1 MATTRGKPAA
11 TTALIPFECPQ
22 CDRHYRVELDF
33 VKMRRLNRVA
43 VCRGCDG
50 RYTLSI
56 RLERSAEP
64 FDPDP
69 YAAERLL
76 ADDDRRRSANVRRLR
91 DERPDRSSEPVLGE
105 TKVGNVYIMNTD
117 PPEDSVVPSPSDPP
131 SPSTRPKDSA
141 APGASPPPT
150 DSEPAADSD
159 PPKAREELPAREPDW
174 PPGLEPTRARR
185 ERERRSRAETEPS
198 RRSPVARQDSE
209 PRKPPFAADDSDP
222 PPDSD
227 PGTED
232 EPEES
237 PLSDRRPRRTSSRYE
252 RTLDGVK
259 RPDSSPPSS
268 GGVDVRVIVEVGLV
282 GDKTKRK
289 TTKNYRPEH
298 LITLPGLGVPQG
310 KQSDDR
316 R

>member
-1 MATTRGKPAA
+1 MATRGKSTT

-56 RLERSAEP
+56 RLERSAAP

-76 ADDDRRRSANVRRLR
+76 ADDERRRSANIRRLR
-91 DERPDRSSEPVLGE
+91 DERPDRSSDPVLGE

-117 PPEDSVVPSPSDPP
+117 PPGDSVVPSPSESPAPSAPP
-131 SPSTRPKDSA
+131 VASSRPA
-141 APGASPPPT
+141 
-150 DSEPAADSD
+150 DSEPATDSD
-159 PPKAREELPAREPDW
+159 PPGADAADREPDW
-174 PPGLEPTRARR
+174 PPGLEPASIRR
-185 ERERRSRAETEPS
+185 ERERRSRLDTAPS
-198 RRSPVARQDSE
+198 RRSPVRRQATTPDV
-209 PRKPPFAADDSDP
+209 PPFVVDDSP
-222 PPDSD
+222 PPTESD
-227 PGTED
+227 PGPASDPGDAYLTD
-232 EPEES
+232 DA
-237 PLSDRRPRRTSSRYE
+237 PLSDRRPRRSSSRYE

-259 RPDSSPPSS
+259 RPDSSPPPSDNDA
-268 GGVDVRVIVEVGLV
+268 VDVRVIVEVGLV
-282 GDKTKRK
+282 GDASKRK

-298 LITLPGLGVPQG
+298 LITLPGLGVPKG
-310 KQSDDR
+310 DKSDDKG
-316 R
+316 

>member
-1 MATTRGKPAA
+1 
-11 TTALIPFECPQ
+11 
-22 CDRHYRVELDF
+22 
-33 VKMRRLNRVA
+33 MRRLNRIA

-50 RYTLSI
+50 HYTLSI
-56 RLERSAEP
+56 RLERSAAP

-76 ADDDRRRSANVRRLR
+76 ADDERRRSANIRRLR

-117 PPEDSVVPSPSDPP
+117 PPEDSVVPSPSDAP
-131 SPSTRPKDSA
+131 SPSSKPLDSA
-141 APGASPPPT
+141 PPGASAPPT
-150 DSEPAADSD
+150 DSEPAADSERAED
-159 PPKAREELPAREPDW
+159 SEPPEATAHDPDW
-174 PPGLEPTRARR
+174 PPGLEPAHERRA
-185 ERERRSRAETEPS
+185 RERRSRLETAPS
-198 RRSPVARQDSE
+198 RRSPAARDDTKAEKS
-209 PRKPPFAADDSDP
+209 PFAIEDSSPSPDGDP
-222 PPDSD
+222 GPDSD
-227 PGTED
+227 PEA
-232 EPEES
+232 S

-259 RPDSSPPSS
+259 APASSPPASD
-268 GGVDVRVIVEVGLV
+268 GVDVRVIVEVGLV

-310 KQSDDR
+310 KQGDDPR
-316 R
+316 